1 MEELLKRANINI
13 PQLHRYIKMA
23 AAFELSK
30 LSEPCYFPPL
40 KKTYHEL
47 LRQLRL
53 SDRDVKEFIKR
64 MYKGTRAEKWNLW
77 RMPDH
82 NIMMFIMHVFLKNR
96 KKDGFEAA
104 MLYYM
109 IRQYSHL
116 MHKHFIRFCDID
128 LFRYALE
135 NLTKTHLFSREK
147 TIGNSIIYL
156 SREMQKKY
164 TNDLAN
170 WDVDKLI
177 DFISA
182 SRHRI
187 SQSVKSFAQHYYR
200 SHKEGT
206 RIKTHPE
213 DVEDEYGVQQQLV
226 TLEKGRRV
234 VDNTVKRIT
243 VYKTIDRKA
252 FEEAKRTTK
261 VRNSIADMILKSL
274 PELKYSDNIKS
285 TLLLFVKDA
294 TKPSEICGKD
304 YIVYV
309 RRLMSIKRTRSRMYF
324 KQQINV
330 LLMKI
335 LKENDFIET
344 YNSYTSQTQFIIN
357 SFLAFYLTGVL
368 KNSIC

>member
-1 MEELLKRANINI
+1 MEELINKAQINI

-30 LSEPCYFPPL
+30 LSEPCYYPPL
-40 KKTYHEL
+40 KKPYHEM
-47 LRQLRL
+47 LRQLRI
-53 SDRDVKEFIKR
+53 SDPDLKAFIKR

-82 NIMMFIMHVFLKNR
+82 NLMLFIMHIFLKNR
-96 KKDGFEAA
+96 KKDAYEAA

-109 IRQYSHL
+109 IRQYAHL
-116 MHKHFIRFCDID
+116 INKQMKYCNVD

-147 TIGNSIIYL
+147 TIGNSILYL
-156 SREMQKKY
+156 SKELQKKF
-164 TNDLAN
+164 TKDIAA

-177 DFISA
+177 DFISV

-187 SQSVKSFAQHYYR
+187 SQSVKSFAEHYYR

-213 DVEDEYGVQQQLV
+213 ADEDPEGMQQLM
-226 TLEKGRRV
+226 TLEKGKRV
-234 VDNTVKRIT
+234 IENTVKKIT

-252 FEEAKRTTK
+252 FDESKKVTK
-261 VRNSIADMILKSL
+261 IRSSIADMMIKSL
-274 PELKYSDNIKS
+274 PELKYSENIK
-285 TLLLFVKDA
+285 TILQLFVKDA
-294 TKPSEICGKD
+294 TKTSFICGPGYYK
-304 YIVYV
+304 YA
-309 RRLMSIKRTRSRMYF
+309 RRLMSVKRTRSKVYF
-324 KQQINV
+324 KQQVNV
-330 LLMKI
+330 LVMKI
-335 LKENDFIET
+335 LKENDFIGT

-357 SFLAFYLTGVL
+357 SFLGHYLTMVL
-368 KNSIC
+368 RNTIC